1 MNIPNILTLLRF
13 LLIPVFIYVFYS
25 GAENSIILAFYVFLL
40 AGITDVL
47 DGYIA
52 RKYNVITKWGQAM
65 DPLADKLMQ
74 ITVLAC
80 LTHRQYIPLWVI
92 LVIGA
97 KETLLIFGS
106 MVLYYCG
113 NKLVIPSN
121 NFGKTATVFFYGA
134 IFAVVFQM
142 PYHIIWIVAAVALT
156 LIALIKYIIGF
167 KKIQDKN
174 FMG

>member
-1 MNIPNILTLLRF
+1 MNIPNILTILRF

-25 GAENSIILAFYVFLL
+25 GAANSIVLAFYVFLL
-40 AGITDVL
+40 AGITDIL

-52 RKYNVITKWGQAM
+52 RKYNRITKWGQAM

-74 ITVLAC
+74 MTVLAC

-92 LVIGA
+92 LIIGA
-97 KETLLIFGS
+97 KETLLILGS
-106 MVLYYCG
+106 LVLYHYG

-121 NFGKTATVFFYGA
+121 NFGKMATVLFYGA

-142 PYHIIWIVAAVALT
+142 PYHIIWVIAAVVVTLMALV
-156 LIALIKYIIGF
+156 KYIIGF
-167 KKIQDKN
+167 KKLQNKN
-174 FMG
+174 FVG